1 MEQDYEY
8 SQQKIPSEK
17 VRMEMDVGKENKEG
31 YKRKE
36 KKWIGEIVLY
46 DISSWS
52 ETERRN
58 EMTLKAAF
66 IYIIKIV

>member
-8 SQQKIPSEK
+8 SQQKIPSVK
-17 VRMEMDVGKENKEG
+17 VKMEMDVGKENKEG

-66 IYIIKIV
+66 IYIIT

>member
-8 SQQKIPSEK
+8 SQQKIPNEK

>member
-1 MEQDYEY
+1 M
-8 SQQKIPSEK
+8 S
-17 VRMEMDVGKENKEG
+17 VGKENKEG

-46 DISSWS
+46 DISSCS

-58 EMTLKAAF
+58 EMTLKASF
-66 IYIIKIV
+66 NEWNYIYNKIEYESRNSY

>member
-1 MEQDYEY
+1 MKETQRKEGC
-8 SQQKIPSEK
+8 E
-17 VRMEMDVGKENKEG
+17 VEMNVGKENKEG

-66 IYIIKIV
+66 IYIITV

>member
-1 MEQDYEY
+1 MW
-8 SQQKIPSEK
+8 
-17 VRMEMDVGKENKEG
+17 VRRIKKKDIRE
-31 YKRKE
+31 KE

-46 DISSWS
+46 DISSCS

-66 IYIIKIV
+66 IYKQ

>member
-1 MEQDYEY
+1 MR
-8 SQQKIPSEK
+8 EK
-17 VRMEMDVGKENKEG
+17 AV
-31 YKRKE
+31 
-36 KKWIGEIVLY
+36 Y

-66 IYIIKIV
+66 NEWNYI

>member
-58 EMTLKAAF
+58 EMLLKAALR
-66 IYIIKIV
+66 

>member
-1 MEQDYEY
+1 M
-8 SQQKIPSEK
+8 SKITNIAKPIKETQREG
-17 VRMEMDVGKENKEG
+17 RMEMGVGKENKEG

-66 IYIIKIV
+66 IYIIT

>member
-1 MEQDYEY
+1 
-8 SQQKIPSEK
+8 
-17 VRMEMDVGKENKEG
+17 MDMNVGKENKEG

-36 KKWIGEIVLY
+36 KKWIEEIVLY
-46 DISSWS
+46 DISSCS

-66 IYIIKIV
+66 IYIINNSI

>member
-1 MEQDYEY
+1 
-8 SQQKIPSEK
+8 
-17 VRMEMDVGKENKEG
+17 MEMDVGKENKEG

-36 KKWIGEIVLY
+36 KKWIEKIVLY

-52 ETERRN
+52 KTERRN

-66 IYIIKIV
+66 IYILYDLL

>member
-1 MEQDYEY
+1 M
-8 SQQKIPSEK
+8 KI
-17 VRMEMDVGKENKEG
+17 DVGKENKEG

-36 KKWIGEIVLY
+36 KRWIGEIVLY
-46 DISSWS
+46 DISSCS

-66 IYIIKIV
+66 IYIITKYNNEGKCKS

>member
-1 MEQDYEY
+1 MN
-8 SQQKIPSEK
+8 
-17 VRMEMDVGKENKEG
+17 VGEETKEG

-52 ETERRN
+52 GTERRN

-66 IYIIKIV
+66 IYIITV

>member
-66 IYIIKIV
+66 ITMI

>member
-1 MEQDYEY
+1 M
-8 SQQKIPSEK
+8 
-17 VRMEMDVGKENKEG
+17 RMNVGKENKEG

-46 DISSWS
+46 DISSCS

-58 EMTLKAAF
+58 EMSLKAAF
-66 IYIIKIV
+66 IYIINNSINEDKCKS

>member
-1 MEQDYEY
+1 M
-8 SQQKIPSEK
+8 
-17 VRMEMDVGKENKEG
+17 GKENKEG

-46 DISSWS
+46 DISSCS

-58 EMTLKAAF
+58 EMSLKAAF
-66 IYIIKIV
+66 IYIINNSINEDKCKS